1 MEDVNLPDVNKV
13 RGSSDKR
20 ELHPQTSAEDTSNW
34 DNRAIALPDPKRS
47 AAQFITA
54 DESDVGTGVALE
66 IENPYLAQ
74 ERFSSVKRKK

>member
-1 MEDVNLPDVNKV
+1 MDDVNLPDLSKV
-13 RGSSDKR
+13 RGTNDNR

-47 AAQFITA
+47 AAQFIM
-54 DESDVGTGVALE
+54 SDDSNAGIALG

-74 ERFSSVKRKK
+74 ERNTSVKRKK